1 MLKTKLLQ
9 EHVIREYPQVRK
21 PQFDL
26 PQENPR
32 EITEERQTVW
42 ILIGWKV
49 IYWNV
54 YRER

>member
-1 MLKTKLLQ
+1 M
-9 EHVIREYPQVRK
+9 IREYPQVRK

-32 EITEERQTVW
+32 EITVERQTVW